1 MPGTFTC
8 SVVTPEKQAFE
19 GQVSYVVLPAHD
31 GQMGFAV
38 NRAPILTQIG
48 EGELKLTLADNTR
61 QSLHIRGGFAQMKG
75 DQLTV
80 LTDHARS
87 ATPASAST

>member
-8 SVVTPEKQAFE
+8 SVVTPERQAFE
-19 GQVSYVVLPAHD
+19 GEVSYVVLPAHD

-48 EGELKLTLADNTR
+48 EGALKLTLSDGEKQTM
-61 QSLHIRGGFAQMKG
+61 HIRGGFAQMKG

-80 LTDHARS
+80 LTDKAE
-87 ATPASAST
+87 STAAALA